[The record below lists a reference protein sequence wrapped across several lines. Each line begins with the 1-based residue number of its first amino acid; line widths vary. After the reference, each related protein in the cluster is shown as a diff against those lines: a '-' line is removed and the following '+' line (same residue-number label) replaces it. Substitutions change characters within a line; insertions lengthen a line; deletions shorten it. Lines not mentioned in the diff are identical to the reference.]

1 MKFLDSFHRFLF
13 YCVYS
18 VRRLVLGR
26 FGYLRLILYFGQK
39 PTTQGGGVAVTRL
52 QFIFTEKTGRGK
64 GADWAENLAP
74 CLDCL
79 TWCLGRR
86 LPRLPSCK
94 SARHNLKKIDT
105 KSWKQPKYLFYY
117 EVLESYIPP
126 GWLPPFSSR
135 NTFILSPFSA
145 AAQQSIAKQ
154 QQCWAEA
161 LDQSMSCHKMG
172 KERRPR
178 RRIFMAFLLQETSQE
193 KKIKWFSSMLT
204 LFSWWF
210 AQNNVTFALY
220 ALKFE
225 SIFYIP
231 KLISFLKKITQ
242 AH

>member
-1 MKFLDSFHRFLF
+1 M
-13 YCVYS
+13 V
-18 VRRLVLGR
+18 
-26 FGYLRLILYFGQK
+26 YFGQK

-154 QQCWAEA
+154 QQCAE
-161 LDQSMSCHKMG
+161 LKLWISPC
-172 KERRPR
+172 
-178 RRIFMAFLLQETSQE
+178 LV
-193 KKIKWFSSMLT
+193 IKWGRKEDRGGEFLW
-204 LFSWWF
+204 LFF
-210 AQNNVTFALY
+210 CR
-220 ALKFE
+220 KHH
-225 SIFYIP
+225 
-231 KLISFLKKITQ
+231 KKKK
-242 AH
+242 